1 MTQLLF
7 YYKRKEEKITL
18 IATYEEII
26 DDAKAKVEAL
36 KDSIKQK
43 MTDEDLS
50 EIVTP
55 NHVVRWIDVLSS
67 RYDTKRFK
75 ETLGE
80 DLYNLYTKQVS
91 SKRWSVA

>member
-1 MTQLLF
+1 MSQKDIMTI
-7 YYKRKEEKITL
+7 EEKITL

-50 EIVTP
+50 EIVTS

-67 RYDTKRFK
+67 RFDTKRFK
-75 ETLGE
+75 EEMGE
-80 DLYNLYTKQVS
+80 DAYNFYTKQVA
-91 SKRWSVA
+91 SKKFTIA

>member
-1 MTQLLF
+1 MSQKDIMTI
-7 YYKRKEEKITL
+7 EEKITL

-26 DDAKAKVEAL
+26 EDAKAKVEAL

-67 RYDTKRFK
+67 RFDTKRFK
-75 ETLGE
+75 EEMGE
-80 DLYNLYTKQVS
+80 DAYNFYTKQVA
-91 SKRWSVA
+91 SKKFTIA